1 MKINVTEITTI
12 YIQFKTNGRCWQPWT
27 VFHFLPSRV
36 DLRLL
41 VLACNTLFTMV
52 TGFQGTAYKFRRTAL
67 LLNVFYLL
75 KNYILAVA
83 C

>member
-36 DLRLL
+36 DLHLL
-41 VLACNTLFTMV
+41 ILACNTLFTMV
-52 TGFQGTAYKFRRTAL
+52 TAGFQEL
-67 LLNVFYLL
+67 LINLDVLPYCLMSFG
-75 KNYILAVA
+75 